1 MLKPKLLFPI
11 IRKCFSRFKVA
22 SKERAF
28 KRKAVHFHSNCDEAV
43 SGGFWGPI
51 GRAFPW
57 VAVGGGG
64 GAVGH
69 VANVSAL

>member
-1 MLKPKLLFPI
+1 M
-11 IRKCFSRFKVA
+11 
-22 SKERAF
+22 
-28 KRKAVHFHSNCDEAV
+28 

-69 VANVSAL
+69 VANVSALQAAANELDFVFRALREGAPACL